1 MKFSLFYEMQ
11 LADPTRASEA
21 QLFRDSVAQVELADA
36 LGYHAVWE
44 VEHHG
49 LFEYS
54 HSSAPEIF
62 LAFCAARTKRIRLGH
77 GVTLTPYRYNHPI
90 RIAERIATLDILS
103 GGRVNWGSGKS
114 SSLVEQHAFEN
125 DVSQLHAQ
133 WLEALDMIPRM
144 WRDDVFS
151 YKGRFFDIPPTQI
164 VPKPVQD
171 PHPPI
176 FAACSKPESA
186 EQVGALGIG
195 ALNFA
200 IGNDEYLGKKVA
212 GYRKAF
218 ASSPETHYAKT
229 NHFAC
234 TPVALCLDDDRA
246 ACAAGFRGAAFFA
259 GALATYYLSGKRPTG
274 RLPIQRD
281 PLREQDL
288 DAAMQFRMAQN
299 TLAMNV
305 IGDPAHCR
313 EIVSRY
319 VKAGVDELILV
330 MQTGTVPHELILRS
344 IRTFAE
350 NVMPHFA

>member
-1 MKFSLFYEMQ
+1 
-11 LADPTRASEA
+11 
-21 QLFRDSVAQVELADA
+21 
-36 LGYHAVWE
+36 
-44 VEHHG
+44 
-49 LFEYS
+49 
-54 HSSAPEIF
+54 
-62 LAFCAARTKRIRLGH
+62 
-77 GVTLTPYRYNHPI
+77 
-90 RIAERIATLDILS
+90 
-103 GGRVNWGSGKS
+103 
-114 SSLVEQHAFEN
+114 
-125 DVSQLHAQ
+125 
-133 WLEALDMIPRM
+133 
-144 WRDDVFS
+144 
-151 YKGRFFDIPPTQI
+151 
-164 VPKPVQD
+164 VQD

-246 ACAAGFRGAAFFA
+246 ACAAGFRGAAFFS